1 MVAPLVRLQVDI
13 NDRKQRASLG
23 LGTKNWRLLRK
34 CTQMRTD
41 VHAETHVRAVSRE
54 TEHTIGRSE
63 SILRCHLACLKE
75 FYKDLQVLQVGE
87 TYPQL
92 DQYNSEIILFGKSK
106 IA

>member
-1 MVAPLVRLQVDI
+1 MVVPLVKLQVDI

-23 LGTKNWRLLRK
+23 LRTKNWRLLRK

-41 VHAETHVRAVSRE
+41 VHEETLVRAVSRE
-54 TEHTIGRSE
+54 TEHTTGKSE
-63 SILRCHLACLKE
+63 SILKCHLACLEE

-92 DQYNSEIILFGKSK
+92 DKNNSEIMFFGKSK